1 MTDSLEAAAVA
12 LFDEL
17 NKISDDV
24 ERYQAAKELE
34 GWIDRNLRQVKAVVA
49 SNLYEGR
56 TWGQVGE
63 LLGVTGSRAEQISRG
78 AR

>member
-12 LFDEL
+12 LVDEL

-24 ERYQAAKELE
+24 ERYQATKSLEARLDKDLKGIKAK
-34 GWIDRNLRQVKAVVA
+34 VA
-49 SNLYEGR
+49 QNLYDGR
-56 TWGQVGE
+56 TWGEVGE
-63 LLGVTGSRAEQISRG
+63 LLGVTGSRAEQISRA

>member
-12 LFDEL
+12 LVDEL

-24 ERYQAAKELE
+24 DRYQAAKELE
-34 GWIDRNLRQVKAVVA
+34 AWIDKNLRQVKAVVA
-49 SNLYEGR
+49 SNLYDGR

>member
-12 LFDEL
+12 LVDEL

-24 ERYQAAKELE
+24 ERYQATKELE
-34 GWIDRNLRQVKAVVA
+34 SWIDRNFRQVKAVVA
-49 SNLYEGR
+49 ANLYAGR